1 MNQKTRP
8 KKMDMYDVSN
18 YTEEELINNILDLNN
33 PTDREL
39 EHKILSLYNRY
50 QIMETTQG
58 KQLAK
63 FFKDIYD
70 RFFEDEGDEGDEGDE
85 DDDSIEPD
93 EQDEIEG
100 FEIIEGLDST
110 STKRP
115 TTKAVTTITPNVLDY
130 TWSNPPAQIVTATA
144 GQEPGSQPVKFIKQ
158 ENYAQDK
165 LNPTIKETIKRIISV
180 DSQYRDDKR
189 TLSTNFTFS
198 LSEQLKDVVSL
209 KLYSIQIP
217 QTWYTVPKSYGSN
230 FFYLKGNTTGIDN
243 GYHDYTIDIS
253 SGNYTASNLIAA
265 LNKKFDELKI
275 TNTDVSFGTT
285 NIGYNPNAAL
295 ATLSVSMNNTYNESG
310 YYLYFPTWTPPNS
323 NDSLTGP
330 RYKSIPG
337 FLGLN
342 YQQYYLNRINS
353 MASLLLSTNTSG
365 QTADNTDAIF
375 YINETNNYFTIYKY
389 IGPDEYTV
397 NSVIDLSFKIHF
409 DLSFQEKK
417 ITSGIFTRTQ
427 LVNDL
432 SNQLAL
438 NKYLN
443 GSSIQ
448 RIDIVDP
455 SLNNYGNSF
464 FQLKINY
471 NRLTTNNLINS
482 KTFIQFPTE
491 TIPVQYS
498 KIWTGRTS
506 CFHFQNTNNELN
518 NVVSEN
524 SPITQQ
530 SGKYLITTNP
540 YIYLSCIKPTYN
552 VIKNNYQI
560 DVQNSTNAA
569 YILSQYIEAINNG
582 IINANNKTI
591 TSKNPLGDFNTQ
603 NFNAYLDANSYFN
616 IGIDITK
623 TFTQDMYYIDL
634 DGTFLKLFIGLSG
647 EYLNGQKDLS
657 GSTYTFTSSFQEDSF
672 YEVSSDTML
681 KAFPSTLNYGNQ
693 NAVPFTVETEGIGA
707 IYSSYQ
713 QLENAIN
720 GAFENYIDVYGSK
733 IFEGTNIVMTPN
745 GFTGMVECT
754 FTIVM
759 NKTINQKDYAISFI
773 DTATRRD
780 DNGNILLS
788 TSTWSNNL
796 NIGRDYLGTT
806 VTTNGLA
813 DNSYNLS
820 SIATDLPYTTIK
832 ALTPITVNVIKF
844 IEGENNFFYL
854 IPWEE
859 GVATGRP
866 YYKNDNHANDIKVT
880 IPATENG
887 ALIAYTREKLLDA
900 INSILTSI
908 DATKGS
914 SIQIIT
920 VNNIDYI
927 KFRFNAN
934 KVYSAADYKIVFYD
948 QLSFNKCS
956 PGSQY
961 IQNTT
966 WDATI
971 GWLIGFHNSTEFV
984 LGDYGIPGTV
994 IQIVSDTTVSV
1005 NIFDYFLLCVDDYNQ
1020 NRLNDGLVTVAGAQ
1034 RSFTL
1039 PSYANKANYVCD
1051 PTTGQLT
1058 YNATA
1063 ENTVDYNRLT
1073 QNQLYSLT
1081 QLANSKNES
1090 SIISS
1095 TANVNGKSYGSGPFA
1110 EDVFGFIPM
1119 KTAGLAPGAV
1129 YVDYG
1134 GTLQNQERSYFGPV
1148 NIFKLGIK
1156 LVSNRGDVI
1165 DLNGS
1170 DWSFSFIVEQLY
1182 QQKPT
1187 IDKKKK

>member
-70 RFFEDEGDEGDEGDE
+70 RFFEDE
-85 DDDSIEPD
+85 DDDSIEQD
-93 EQDEIEG
+93 ELDEIEG

-110 STKRP
+110 STARP
-115 TTKAVTTITPNVLDY
+115 TTKALTTNKPNNLDY
-130 TWSNPPAQIVTATA
+130 TWSTNPPAQIVTATA
-144 GQEPGSQPVKFIKQ
+144 GQKTTEPGSQPVNFTKQ

-253 SGNYTASNLIAA
+253 SGNYTAPNLIAA

-295 ATLSVSMNNTYNESG
+295 ATISVSMNNTYNESG

-337 FLGLN
+337 FLGFN

-365 QTADNTDAIF
+365 QTEDNTNAVF
-375 YINETNNYFTIYKY
+375 YVDETNNYFTIYKY
-389 IGPDEYTV
+389 IGPNEYSV
-397 NSVIDLSFKIHF
+397 NSTVDI
-409 DLSFQEKK
+409 SFQVKLS
-417 ITSGIFTRTQ
+417 ITGLVTRTQ

-432 SNQLAL
+432 SNQLVS
-438 NKYLN
+438 NRYLN

-455 SLNNYGNSF
+455 SLNNNGNSF

-491 TIPVQYS
+491 TIPGGYS
-498 KIWTGRTS
+498 KLWTGRTS
-506 CFHFQNTNNELN
+506 CFHFENTNNELN

-530 SGKYLITTNP
+530 SGRYSITTNP

-552 VIKNNYQI
+552 VIENNYQI
-560 DVQNSTNAA
+560 DVQNSTASA
-569 YILSQYIEAINNG
+569 YTLSQYLEAINNG
-582 IINANNKTI
+582 IINANNRTK
-591 TSKNPLGDFNTQ
+591 TSKNPVGDFITQ
-603 NFNAYLDANSYFN
+603 NFNAYLDVNSYFN
-616 IGIDITK
+616 IGIDVTK

-634 DGTFLKLFIGLSG
+634 DGTFLKIFIGLTG

-681 KAFPSTLNYGNQ
+681 KASPSRLNYGNQ
-693 NAVPFTVETEGIGA
+693 NAPPFIVETAGIGT

-713 QLENAIN
+713 QLENAMN
-720 GAFENYIDVYGSK
+720 GAFENYIDAYGSK

-745 GFTGMVECT
+745 GFTGMIECT

-759 NKTINQKDYAISFI
+759 NKTINQKDYAISFV
-773 DTATRRD
+773 DSATRRD
-780 DNGNILLS
+780 NNNNILLS

-796 NIGRDYLGTT
+796 NIGRDYLGRT
-806 VTTNGLA
+806 VTAGIA

-820 SIATDLPYTTIK
+820 SIATGELPYTTIK
-832 ALTPITVNVIKF
+832 AVTPITVNVIKF
-844 IEGENNFFYL
+844 IEGQNNFFYL

-866 YYKNDNHANDIKVT
+866 YYRDDNHANDIKIT

-887 ALIAYTREKLLDA
+887 TLVEYTREQLLVA
-900 INSILTSI
+900 INRILTSI

-914 SIQIIT
+914 SIDLIT
-920 VNNIDYI
+920 ANFSEYI

-934 KVYSAADYKIVFYD
+934 KVYTAADYKIVFYD

-971 GWLIGFHNSTEFV
+971 GWLIGFHNNTEFV
-984 LGDYGIPGTV
+984 LGDYGIPGTL

-1182 QQKPT
+1182 QQKPN

>member
-8 KKMDMYDVSN
+8 KKMDMYDVNS

-50 QIMETTQG
+50 QIMETEQG
-58 KQLAK
+58 QKLAK

-70 RFFEDEGDEGDEGDE
+70 RFFDDEEEEEDESNNNEEEEQNDEK
-85 DDDSIEPD
+85 
-93 EQDEIEG
+93 EG
-100 FEIIEGLDST
+100 FKNIEGLDPVPETTSKSVVVQVST
-110 STKRP
+110 PTPTKMN
-115 TTKAVTTITPNVLDY
+115 PNMISF
-130 TWSNPPAQIVTATA
+130 T
-144 GQEPGSQPVKFIKQ
+144 QPSD
-158 ENYAQDK
+158 YAQDK
-165 LNPTIKETIKRIISV
+165 LNPTIKDTIKRIISI

-189 TLSTNFTFS
+189 TMSTNFTFS

-253 SGNYTASNLIAA
+253 AGNYTAPNLITA
-265 LNKKFDELKI
+265 LNTKIQELKK
-275 TNTDVSFGTT
+275 TYTDISFGNT

-295 ATLSVSMNNTYNESG
+295 ATLSISMNNTYNESG

-323 NDSLTGP
+323 NNSLNGP

-337 FLGLN
+337 FLGFN
-342 YQQYYLNRINS
+342 YQNYYLNCIKSN
-353 MASLLLSTNTSG
+353 ATLLLSTNTSG
-365 QTADNTDAIF
+365 QISDNTDAVFNID
-375 YINETNNYFTIYKY
+375 ETNNFFTIYKY
-389 IGPDEYTV
+389 IGPNEYNE
-397 NSVIDLSFKIHF
+397 NSIVDI
-409 DLSFQEKK
+409 SFQVKLSL
-417 ITSGIFTRTQ
+417 SGLVTRTQ

-432 SNQLAL
+432 SNQLASYQWVNDL
-438 NKYLN
+438 SNQYLN
-443 GSSIQ
+443 GSSIK
-448 RIDIVDP
+448 RIDIVDA
-455 SLNNYGNSF
+455 SLNGYGNSF
-464 FQLKINY
+464 FQLTINY
-471 NRLTTNNLINS
+471 NRLTTNNLLNS

-491 TIPVQYS
+491 NTIVQYS
-498 KIWTGRTS
+498 KIWTGNSS
-506 CFHFQNTNNELN
+506 CFRFRNASYELN
-518 NVVSEN
+518 DVVSEN

-530 SGKYLITTNP
+530 SGRYLISTNP
-540 YIYLSCIKPTYN
+540 YIYLSCVKPRYN
-552 VIKNNYQI
+552 VIQNSYQI
-560 DVQNSTNAA
+560 NVQNSTAAA
-569 YILSQYIEAINNG
+569 YTLSQYVAAINNG
-582 IINANNKTI
+582 IVNANNQTI
-591 TSKNPLGDFNTQ
+591 NSKNTFGDFNTQ
-603 NFNAYLDANSYFN
+603 NFNAYIDENSYFN

-634 DGTFLKLFIGLSG
+634 DGTFLKLFLGFSG

-681 KAFPSTLNYGNQ
+681 KAFPSELNYGNQ
-693 NAVPFTVETEGIGA
+693 NAEPFTVLSEGIGT

-713 QLENAIN
+713 QLEDAIN
-720 GAFENYIDVYGSK
+720 NAFTNYVDVDGSE
-733 IFEGTNIVMTPN
+733 IFTGTNIVMTPN
-745 GFTGMVECT
+745 GFTGLIECVL
-754 FTIVM
+754 TIVM
-759 NKTINQKDYAISFI
+759 KKTINQKNYSISFI
-773 DTATRRD
+773 DSASRRD

-796 NIGRDYLGTT
+796 NIGRNFLGTT
-806 VTTNGLA
+806 QVNGLS

-820 SIATDLPYTTIK
+820 LINSGILPYTTIT
-832 ALTPITVNVIKF
+832 AETPITVNVIRF
-844 IEGENNFFYL
+844 IEGQNNFFYL

-866 YYKNDNHANDIKVT
+866 YYLNNNHANDIKFT
-880 IPATENG
+880 IPATNNG
-887 ALIAYTREKLLDA
+887 TVIAYTRDNLITT
-900 INSILTSI
+900 INQIINGS

-914 SIQIIT
+914 SMQIIS
-920 VNNIDYI
+920 VNNSEYI

-934 KVYSAADYKIVFYD
+934 KVYSASDYKLVFYD
-948 QLSFNKCS
+948 QISFNKCS
-956 PGSQY
+956 PGAQY

-966 WDATI
+966 WDSTI
-971 GWLIGFHNSTEFV
+971 GWLIGFHSNTEFV
-984 LGDYGIPGTV
+984 LGDYGTPGTL
-994 IQIVSDTTVSV
+994 IQIVGDTTVSV
-1005 NIFDYFLLCVDDYNQ
+1005 NLFDYFLLCVDDYNQ
-1020 NRLNDGLVTVAGAQ
+1020 NRLNDGLVTVAAAE
-1034 RSFTL
+1034 RSFAL
-1039 PSYANKANYVCD
+1039 PSYANKADYVCD
-1051 PTTGQLT
+1051 PVTGQLT

-1081 QLANSKNES
+1081 QLANSKKIS
-1090 SIISS
+1090 SIITS
-1095 TANVNGKSYGSGPFA
+1095 TTNVNGKSYGAGPFA

-1156 LVSNRGDVI
+1156 LVSNRGEVI

-1170 DWSFSFIVEQLY
+1170 DWSFSFMVEQLY

>member
-8 KKMDMYDVSN
+8 KKMDMYDVNS

-50 QIMETTQG
+50 QIVETAQG
-58 KQLAK
+58 QQLAK

-70 RFFEDEGDEGDEGDE
+70 RFFDDEDEEDEEDEEQKEEDE
-85 DDDSIEPD
+85 
-93 EQDEIEG
+93 EQKEEDVKEG
-100 FEIIEGLDST
+100 FEST
-110 STKRP
+110 P
-115 TTKAVTTITPNVLDY
+115 TTTVVVTTKEQVQTTPKVSPQMISF
-130 TWSNPPAQIVTATA
+130 TQPAD
-144 GQEPGSQPVKFIKQ
+144 
-158 ENYAQDK
+158 YAQDK
-165 LNPTIKETIKRIISV
+165 LNPTIKDTIKRIISI

-189 TLSTNFTFS
+189 TMSTNFTFS

-253 SGNYTASNLIAA
+253 AGNYTAPNLIAA
-265 LNKKFDELKI
+265 LNTKIQQLK
-275 TNTDVSFGTT
+275 TTYTDVSFGKTE
-285 NIGYNPNAAL
+285 IGYNPNAAL
-295 ATLSVSMNNTYNESG
+295 ATLSISMNNTYNESG

-323 NDSLTGP
+323 NNSLNGP

-337 FLGLN
+337 FLGYN
-342 YQQYYLNRINS
+342 YQNYYLNCINS
-353 MASLLLSTNTSG
+353 MATLKLT
-365 QTADNTDAIF
+365 TDAASQESDNINSTF
-375 YINETNNYFTIYKY
+375 LLNETNNYFTIYKY
-389 IGPDEYTV
+389 IGPNEY
-397 NSVIDLSFKIHF
+397 SVKSIEDI
-409 DLSFQEKK
+409 SFQIKLSL
-417 ITSGIFTRTQ
+417 SGLVTRTE

-432 SNQLAL
+432 SNQLAS
-438 NKYLN
+438 NQYLN
-443 GSSIQ
+443 GSSIK

-455 SLNNYGNSF
+455 SLNNHGNSF

-471 NRLTTNNLINS
+471 NRLTTNNILNS

-491 TIPVQYS
+491 TTSI
-498 KIWTGRTS
+498 KIWTGSTS
-506 CFHFQNTNNELN
+506 CFRFQNNNYELN

-530 SGKYLITTNP
+530 SGRYSITTSP
-540 YIYLSCIKPTYN
+540 YIYLSCVKPYYN
-552 VIKNNYQI
+552 VTQNNYKI
-560 DVQNSTNAA
+560 DIQNSTAAA
-569 YILSQYIEAINNG
+569 YTLSQYLTAINNG
-582 IINANNKTI
+582 IVNANNQTI
-591 TSKNPLGDFNTQ
+591 TSKNTFGDFNTQ

-616 IGIDITK
+616 IAIDITK

-634 DGTFLKLFIGLSG
+634 DGTFLKLFLGFSG
-647 EYLNGQKDLS
+647 EYLNGVKDLS

-681 KAFPSTLNYGNQ
+681 KALPSRLNYGNQ
-693 NAVPFTVETEGIGA
+693 NTEPFTVLTEGIGT

-713 QLENAIN
+713 QLESAIN
-720 GAFENYIDVYGSK
+720 NAFTNYVDRDGSE
-733 IFEGTNIVMTPN
+733 IFAGTNIVMTPN
-745 GFTGMVECT
+745 GFTGLIECV
-754 FTIVM
+754 FTMVM
-759 NKTINQKDYAISFI
+759 NKTINQKDYSISFI

-780 DNGNILLS
+780 DTGNILLS

-796 NIGRDYLGTT
+796 NIGRNFLGTT
-806 VTTNGLA
+806 QVNGIS

-820 SIATDLPYTTIK
+820 LINTGILPYSKIT
-832 ALTPITVNVIKF
+832 AESPITVNVIRF
-844 IEGENNFFYL
+844 IEGQNNFFYL

-859 GVATGRP
+859 GIATGRP
-866 YYKNDNHANDIKVT
+866 YYREDSHANDIKIT
-880 IPATENG
+880 IPATNNG
-887 ALIAYTREKLLDA
+887 TVIAYTRDNLVTT
-900 INSILTSI
+900 INQIISTN

-914 SIQIIT
+914 SIEIIT
-920 VNNIDYI
+920 VNNSEYI

-934 KVYSAADYKIVFYD
+934 KVYSASDYKLVFYD
-948 QLSFNKCS
+948 QISFNKCS
-956 PGSQY
+956 PGAQY

-971 GWLIGFHNSTEFV
+971 GWLIGFHSNTEFA
-984 LGDYGIPGTV
+984 LSDYGTPGTL
-994 IQIVSDTTVSV
+994 IQIVGDTTVSV
-1005 NIFDYFLLCVDDYNQ
+1005 NLFDYFLLCVDDYNQ
-1020 NRLNDGLVTVAGAQ
+1020 NRLNDGLVTVAAAE
-1034 RSFTL
+1034 RSFAL
-1039 PSYANKANYVCD
+1039 PSYANKADYVCD
-1051 PTTGQLT
+1051 PITGQLT

-1063 ENTVDYNRLT
+1063 ENAVDYNRLT

-1081 QLANSKNES
+1081 QLANSKKIS
-1090 SIISS
+1090 SIITS
-1095 TANVNGKSYGSGPFA
+1095 TPNVNGKSYGSGPFA

-1170 DWSFSFIVEQLY
+1170 DWSFSFMVEQLY

>member
-8 KKMDMYDVSN
+8 KKMDMYDVNS

-50 QIMETTQG
+50 QIVESEQG
-58 KQLAK
+58 QQLAK

-70 RFFEDEGDEGDEGDE
+70 RFFDDE
-85 DDDSIEPD
+85 DDEEDGQEQNDQED
-93 EQDEIEG
+93 EQEKNDEKEG
-100 FEIIEGLDST
+100 FEIIEGLDTESKSVVVQAPT
-110 STKRP
+110 P
-115 TTKAVTTITPNVLDY
+115 TTTKMNTNMVTFT
-130 TWSNPPAQIVTATA
+130 
-144 GQEPGSQPVKFIKQ
+144 QPTD
-158 ENYAQDK
+158 YAQDK
-165 LNPTIKETIKRIISV
+165 LNPTIKDTIKRIISI

-189 TLSTNFTFS
+189 TMSTNFTFS

-230 FFYLKGNTTGIDN
+230 FFYLKGNTSGIDN

-253 SGNYTASNLIAA
+253 AGNYTAPNLISA
-265 LNKKFDELKI
+265 LNNKIQELK
-275 TNTDVSFGTT
+275 TTYTDVSFGNT

-295 ATLSVSMNNTYNESG
+295 ATLSISMNNTYNESG

-323 NDSLTGP
+323 NNSLNGP

-337 FLGLN
+337 FLGFN
-342 YQQYYLNRINS
+342 FQNYYLNCINS
-353 MASLLLSTNTSG
+353 NATLSLSTNTSG
-365 QTADNTDAIF
+365 QTSDNTDAIF
-375 YINETNNYFTIYKY
+375 YVDGTNNYFTVYKY
-389 IGPDEYTV
+389 IGPDEYTA
-397 NSVIDLSFKIHF
+397 NSIVDLSFKVQF
-409 DLSFQEKK
+409 DLSFQYKK

-432 SNQLAL
+432 SNQLAS

-455 SLNNYGNSF
+455 SLNGYGNSF
-464 FQLKINY
+464 FQLTINY
-471 NRLTTNNLINS
+471 NRLTTNNILNS

-491 TIPVQYS
+491 TTPIQYS
-498 KIWTGRTS
+498 KIWNGDSS
-506 CFHFQNTNNELN
+506 CFRFKNTSYELN
-518 NVVSEN
+518 NMISEN

-540 YIYLSCIKPTYN
+540 YIYLSCIKPRYN
-552 VIKNNYQI
+552 VIQNNYRI
-560 DVQNSTNAA
+560 NVQNSTAAA
-569 YILSQYIEAINNG
+569 YTLSQYIAAINNG
-582 IINANNKTI
+582 IVNANNQTI
-591 TSKNPLGDFNTQ
+591 TSKNTFGDFNTQ
-603 NFNAYLDANSYFN
+603 NFNAYIDEKSNFN

-634 DGTFLKLFIGLSG
+634 DDTFLKLFMGFSG
-647 EYLNGQKDLS
+647 EYLNGIKDLS
-657 GSTYTFTSSFQEDSF
+657 GSTYQFFSSFQEDSF
-672 YEVSSDTML
+672 YEVSSDTLL
-681 KAFPSTLNYGNQ
+681 KALPSTLNYGNQ
-693 NAVPFTVETEGIGA
+693 NAEPFTVLTEGIGT

-720 GAFENYIDVYGSK
+720 NAFTNYEDIDGSK
-733 IFEGTNIVMTPN
+733 IFTGTNIVMTPN
-745 GFTGMVECT
+745 GFTGLIECVL
-754 FTIVM
+754 TIVM
-759 NKTINQKDYAISFI
+759 KKTINQKNYSISFI

-780 DNGNILLS
+780 SNGTILLS

-796 NIGRDYLGTT
+796 NIDRNFLGTT
-806 VTTNGLA
+806 QVNGIS

-820 SIATDLPYTTIK
+820 SIATGTFPYTTII
-832 ALTPITVNVIKF
+832 AESPITVNTIKF
-844 IEGENNFFYL
+844 IEGQNNFFYL

-866 YYKNDNHANDIKVT
+866 YYLNNNHANDIKFT
-880 IPATENG
+880 IPATNNG
-887 ALIAYTREKLLDA
+887 TLIAYTRDNLVTT
-900 INSILTSI
+900 INQIINGT

-914 SIQIIT
+914 SIEIIS
-920 VNNIDYI
+920 VNNSEYI

-934 KVYSAADYKIVFYD
+934 KVYSASDYKLVFYD
-948 QLSFNKCS
+948 QISFNKCS
-956 PGSQY
+956 PGAQY

-971 GWLIGFHNSTEFV
+971 GWLIGFHSNTEFV
-984 LGDYGIPGTV
+984 LGDYGTPGTL
-994 IQIVSDTTVSV
+994 IQIVGDTTVSV
-1005 NIFDYFLLCVDDYNQ
+1005 NLFDYFLLCVDDYNQ
-1020 NRLNDGLVTVAGAQ
+1020 NRLNDGLVTVAAAE
-1034 RSFTL
+1034 RSFAL
-1039 PSYANKANYVCD
+1039 PSYANKADYVCD
-1051 PTTGQLT
+1051 PITGQLT

-1081 QLANSKNES
+1081 QLANSKKES
-1090 SIISS
+1090 SIITS
-1095 TANVNGKSYGSGPFA
+1095 TPNVNGKSYGAGPFA

-1170 DWSFSFIVEQLY
+1170 DWSFSFMVEQLY
-1182 QQKPT
+1182 QQKPS
-1187 IDKKKK
+1187 IAKRKPNIIINGL